1 MRLSNLF
8 YEAQRSGK
16 LPADNRIPWRGD
28 SSLRDVGNNGEDLT
42 GGYHDGKA
50 NPHINKGFKILISA
64 GDYVKFGLPMASA
77 MTVLAYGGI
86 SYEDAYKS
94 AGQYSYLQDAVKWGT
109 DYLIKA
115 HVSPNEFYCQVGNGD
130 VDHAYPGRPE
140 TMTVNRPAY
149 MLNANNPGSD
159 CAGESAASLASAA
172 VLFKDTDPA
181 YSATLIQHAKDLF
194 NFADTYRGVYSNS
207 IPDAA
212 KFYK

>member
-1 MRLSNLF
+1 MMVIFYYFELQSILF
-8 YEAQRSGK
+8 C
-16 LPADNRIPWRGD
+16 
-28 SSLRDVGNNGEDLT
+28 
-42 GGYHDGKA
+42 
-50 NPHINKGFKILISA
+50 SA

-86 SYEDAYKS
+86 SYEDGYKN
-94 AGQYSYLQDAVKWGT
+94 AGQYEYLQDAVKWGT

-130 VDHAYPGRPE
+130 IDHAYPGRPE
-140 TMTVNRPAY
+140 SMSVSRPAY
-149 MLNANNPGSD
+149 ILNPSKPGSD

-181 YSATLIQHAKDLF
+181 YSATLIQHAKELF
-194 NFADTYRGVYSNS
+194 NFADTYRGIYSSS